1 MSGPKPIP
9 TQLKLLRG
17 NPGKQKLSVDVMQ
30 PEQAPGVP
38 DPPPFITGYA
48 AEEWWIVAV
57 ELHNMGVLTRIDLA
71 PLSAYCHAYG
81 QWRMAAEALARV
93 QDNDPVMSGML
104 VKSKYGVAIQNPL
117 VYVVRKAASDMVRY
131 AGEFGLTPAA
141 RSRIAAGV
149 RAEQEE
155 SKFAGLLAG

>member
-1 MSGPKPIP
+1 
-9 TQLKLLRG
+9 
-17 NPGKQKLSVDVMQ
+17 MQ

-57 ELHNMGVLTRIDLA
+57 ELHHMGVLTRIDLA
-71 PLSAYCHAYG
+71 PLAAYCHAYG
-81 QWRMAAEALARV
+81 QWRMAAETLARM
-93 QDNDPVMSGML
+93 QDNDPVMRAMI
-104 VKSKYGVAIQNPL
+104 VKSEYGAAAQNPL

-149 RAEQEE
+149 RAEREE
-155 SKFAGLLAG
+155 SKFAGLIAG